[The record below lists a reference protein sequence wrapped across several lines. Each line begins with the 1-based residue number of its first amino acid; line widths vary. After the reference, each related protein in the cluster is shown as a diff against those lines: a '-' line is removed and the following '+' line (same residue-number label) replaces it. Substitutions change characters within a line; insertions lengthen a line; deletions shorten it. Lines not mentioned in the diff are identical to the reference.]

1 MEKTSTNLL
10 DATSDFGLL
19 RSRLQH
25 CPPRDRLVTLQ
36 QEAGGLWDDVE
47 DCPKEVSFE
56 HLLTHFL
63 DLGQVPAP
71 PLLAA
76 LARAAGDKQ
85 ERETLTSLA
94 QEETVYHKWR
104 LNEEKV
110 GGPFL
115 WTLI

>member
-1 MEKTSTNLL
+1 M
-10 DATSDFGLL
+10 
-19 RSRLQH
+19 
-25 CPPRDRLVTLQ
+25 TLQ

-104 LNEEKV
+104 LNEGKV
-110 GGPFL
+110 GGPPL
-115 WTLI
+115 

>member
-1 MEKTSTNLL
+1 M
-10 DATSDFGLL
+10 
-19 RSRLQH
+19 
-25 CPPRDRLVTLQ
+25 TLQ

-110 GGPFL
+110 EGPPL
-115 WTLI
+115 

>member
-1 MEKTSTNLL
+1 M
-10 DATSDFGLL
+10 
-19 RSRLQH
+19 
-25 CPPRDRLVTLQ
+25 
-36 QEAGGLWDDVE
+36 E

-71 PLLAA
+71 PLLSA

-110 GGPFL
+110 GGPPLYMLF
-115 WTLI
+115 

>member
-1 MEKTSTNLL
+1 M
-10 DATSDFGLL
+10 
-19 RSRLQH
+19 
-25 CPPRDRLVTLQ
+25 TLQ

-76 LARAAGDKQ
+76 LAQAAGDKQ

-110 GGPFL
+110 GGPPLYIDVVLMRVFPGHC
-115 WTLI
+115 

>member
-1 MEKTSTNLL
+1 M
-10 DATSDFGLL
+10 
-19 RSRLQH
+19 
-25 CPPRDRLVTLQ
+25 TLQ

-110 GGPFL
+110 GGPSL
-115 WTLI
+115 

>member
-1 MEKTSTNLL
+1 M
-10 DATSDFGLL
+10 
-19 RSRLQH
+19 
-25 CPPRDRLVTLQ
+25 TLQ

-71 PLLAA
+71 PLLAV

-110 GGPFL
+110 GGPPL
-115 WTLI
+115 

>member
-1 MEKTSTNLL
+1 M
-10 DATSDFGLL
+10 
-19 RSRLQH
+19 
-25 CPPRDRLVTLQ
+25 TLQ
-36 QEAGGLWDDVE
+36 QEARGLWDDVE

-110 GGPFL
+110 GGPPL
-115 WTLI
+115 